1 MLSLNLEGKVVI
13 ITGASGGLGIAVTK
27 AFLDAGARVV
37 GVDRVPRS
45 KSPDHPSLT
54 HVAVAL
60 EDFAAVEQLVN
71 DTVLLHGRID
81 AAVHLVGGFAGGLRI
96 EETTEEVWDKMFAVN
111 LRPAIHLAR
120 AVLPV
125 MRAAKRGA
133 FLAIGS
139 PAAIDPAPSV
149 GAYAAAK
156 AGLISLIKTIA
167 VENRD
172 ARVRANIVA
181 PGTMD
186 THANRTA
193 MPDYDSTRWVQP
205 SNVAS
210 LLVWL
215 ASDAG
220 AEITGAVLPL
230 PGRE

>member
-60 EDFAAVEQLVN
+60 EDFGAVKQLVN

>member
-1 MLSLNLEGKVVI
+1 MLSLNLDGRIVI
-13 ITGASGGLGIAVTK
+13 VTGASGGLGMAVTR
-27 AFLDAGARVV
+27 AFLEAGARVV
-37 GVDRVPRS
+37 GVDRLPRS
-45 KSPDHPSLT
+45 KSPDHPALT

-81 AAVHLVGGFAGGLRI
+81 AVVHLVGGFAGGLRL
-96 EETTEEVWDKMFAVN
+96 EETTDEIWDKMFAVN

-139 PAAIDPAPSV
+139 PAAIDPAPAV

-156 AGLISLIKTIA
+156 AALISLIKTIA

-172 ARVRANIVA
+172 ARIRANIVA

-205 SNVAS
+205 ANVAS

>member
-60 EDFAAVEQLVN
+60 EDFGAVKQLVN

-172 ARVRANIVA
+172 ARIRANIVA

-205 SNVAS
+205 ANVAS

>member
-1 MLSLNLEGKVVI
+1 LRLEQ
-13 ITGASGGLGIAVTK
+13 TS
-27 AFLDAGARVV
+27 D
-37 GVDRVPRS
+37 
-45 KSPDHPSLT
+45 
-54 HVAVAL
+54 
-60 EDFAAVEQLVN
+60 
-71 DTVLLHGRID
+71 
-81 AAVHLVGGFAGGLRI
+81 
-96 EETTEEVWDKMFAVN
+96 ETWDKMFAVN

-139 PAAIDPAPSV
+139 PAAINAVPTL

-156 AGLISLIKTIA
+156 AALISLIQTIA

-172 ARVRANIVA
+172 ARIRANIVA

-205 SNVAS
+205 ANVAS

>member
-1 MLSLNLEGKVVI
+1 MYSLNLEGKVVL
-13 ITGASGGLGIAVTK
+13 ITGASGGLGAAVTK
-27 AFLDAGARVV
+27 AFLAAGAKVV

-45 KSPDHPSLT
+45 KSPDHPALS

-60 EDFAAVEQLVN
+60 EDFDAVDQLIKDVI
-71 DTVLLHGRID
+71 LLHGRID
-81 AAVHLVGGFAGGLRI
+81 AVVHLVGGFLGGLRI
-96 EETTEEVWDKMFAVN
+96 EETSDDLWDKMFAVN

-125 MRAAKRGA
+125 MREAKRGA
-133 FLAIGS
+133 ILAIGS
-139 PAAIDPAPSV
+139 PAAIDAVPNL

-156 AGLISLIKTIA
+156 AGLISLFKTIA
-167 VENRD
+167 IENRD
-172 ARVRANIVA
+172 CNIRANIIA

-193 MPDYDSTRWVQP
+193 SPEFDFTRWVQP
-205 SNVAS
+205 ANVAS

-220 AEITGAVLPL
+220 SEITGAILPL

>member
-60 EDFAAVEQLVN
+60 EDFGAVKQLVN

-205 SNVAS
+205 HNVAS